1 MFINMYNEHLNS
13 RCGVGVPVGEF
24 RYHVEALT
32 QKTSHYTKIGKLG
45 FIFWFFF
52 FWNFKIGNFLGFLV
66 LVLAKILNRKLV
78 NLLILFFHF
87 LAYSMI
93 LPKI

>member
-45 FIFWFFF
+45 FIFWFVFF
-52 FWNFKIGNFLGFLV
+52 LEFQNWQLFGFFGIGFGKN
-66 LVLAKILNRKLV
+66 
-78 NLLILFFHF
+78 
-87 LAYSMI
+87 SE
-93 LPKI
+93 